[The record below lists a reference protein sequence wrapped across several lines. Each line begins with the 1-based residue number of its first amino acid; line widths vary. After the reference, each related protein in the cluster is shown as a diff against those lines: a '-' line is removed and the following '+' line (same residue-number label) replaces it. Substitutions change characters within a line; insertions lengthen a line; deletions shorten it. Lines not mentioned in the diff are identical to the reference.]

1 MDDERMTNGELGN
14 LLDLSHV
21 TISRLRS
28 GTRLPSVEAMV
39 RIQEVLGFTVQDQV
53 DARQEGKYAE
63 KFEEAVSRYA
73 STRNTTVGPEESAP
87 QAPQ

>member
-1 MDDERMTNGELGN
+1 MDERMTNGELGT

-39 RIQEVLGFTVQDQV
+39 RIEEVLGWKVQDQV
-53 DARQEGKYAE
+53 EARKDSDYAA
-63 KFEEAVSRYA
+63 KFEDAVTRYA
-73 STRNTTVGPEESAP
+73 SSRNTAAGPEESAP
-87 QAPQ
+87 PAPH